1 MFDTTRPEDGSPSSG
16 DSIVFQFAAF
26 EIGPTAGGQ
35 LTVSLSSTY
44 LDESSLEF
52 FADDIETLRVATID
66 EAVSVIRRSLTDA
79 LHAQVRK
86 EH

>member
-1 MFDTTRPEDGSPSSG
+1 MFDTARPEDGSPSG
-16 DSIVFQFAAF
+16 DSVVFQFAAF
-26 EIGPTAGGQ
+26 EIGPTARGQ

-52 FADDIETLRVATID
+52 LADDIETVCVSSIDDAVA
-66 EAVSVIRRSLTDA
+66 VIRRSLTDA
-79 LHAQVRK
+79 LHAHDSK